1 MNILNLGFNLENT
14 DAWYP
19 TDEVSL
25 EAFWEF
31 KRIGAAN
38 VANVETWHDTSVH
51 SRRITQSTVANQPSY
66 TAATGAVTFDGS
78 DHLSTASSFS
88 ITDEFV
94 IGFKLSFDALSNE
107 VLLASNTSSNNFI
120 RVVDLDTINLKF
132 GGTLGTIDFNDGTDF
147 ATDGTK
153 YSVVVGRDSS
163 DDVAIWIDGTK
174 QTDTVT
180 KAGTFVIDTI
190 GVRATDTNDFEGN
203 MFECIVFSDYS
214 STLLDEVNTR
224 LNSL

>member
-1 MNILNLGFNLENT
+1 MLAQRLGNSINST

-25 EAFWEF
+25 QAFWEF
-31 KRIGAAN
+31 KRIGSAN
-38 VANVETWHDTSVH
+38 VANVETWFDTSVN
-51 SRRITQSTVANQPSY
+51 SRRITQATAANQPSY

-78 DHLSTASSFS
+78 DHLSTASSFAV
-88 ITDEFV
+88 TGTFT
-94 IGFKLSFDALSNE
+94 IGFRLSFDALSNE
-107 VLLASNTSSNNFI
+107 VLLASNTTANNFI

-153 YSVVVGRDSS
+153 YSVVVARDSS
-163 DDVAIWIDGTK
+163 DDVAVWIDGVK

-180 KAGTFVIDTI
+180 KSGNFIIDTI

-214 STLLDEVNTR
+214 TTLVTEVNTR

>member
-1 MNILNLGFNLENT
+1 MLAQRLGNSINST

-25 EAFWEF
+25 QAFWEF
-31 KRIGAAN
+31 KRIGSAN
-38 VANVETWHDTSVH
+38 VANVETWFDTSVN
-51 SRRITQSTVANQPSY
+51 SRRITQATAANQPSY

-78 DHLSTASSFS
+78 DHLSTASSFAV
-88 ITDEFV
+88 TGTFT
-94 IGFKLSFDALSNE
+94 IGFRLSFDALSNE
-107 VLLASNTSSNNFI
+107 VLLASNTSANNFI

-153 YSVVVGRDSS
+153 YSVVVARDSS
-163 DDVAIWIDGTK
+163 DDVAVWIDGVK

-180 KAGTFVIDTI
+180 KSGNFIIDTI

-214 STLLDEVNTR
+214 TTLVTEVNTR

>member
-25 EAFWEF
+25 QAFWEF
-31 KRIGAAN
+31 KRIGSAN
-38 VANVETWHDTSVH
+38 VANVETWFDTSVH
-51 SRRITQSTVANQPSY
+51 SRRITQATEANQPSY

-78 DHLSTASSFS
+78 DHLSTASSFAV
-88 ITDEFV
+88 TGTFT
-94 IGFKLSFDALSNE
+94 IGFRLSFDALSNE
-107 VLLASNTSSNNFI
+107 VLLASNTSANNFI

-153 YSVVVGRDSS
+153 YSVVVARDSS
-163 DDVAIWIDGTK
+163 DDVAVWIDGVK

-180 KAGTFVIDTI
+180 KSGNFIIDTI

-214 STLLDEVNTR
+214 NTLVTEVNTR

>member
-1 MNILNLGFNLENT
+1 MLAQRLGNSINST

-38 VANVETWHDTSVH
+38 QANVETWFDTSVH

-78 DHLSTASSFS
+78 DHLSAASSFDLS
-88 ITDEFV
+88 DEFV
-94 IGFKLSFDALSNE
+94 IGFRLSFDALSNE
-107 VLLASNTSSNNFI
+107 VLLASNTTANNFI

-180 KAGTFVIDTI
+180 KSGTFIIDTI

-214 STLLDEVNTR
+214 NTLVTEVNTR